1 MAMLANIKPAVAISQ
16 NFEGE
21 KSSKNE
27 S

>member
-16 NFEGE
+16 NFEAE
-21 KSSKNE
+21 KSYKNE